1 MKRAYTRKMAGI
13 LALSL
18 TLPLARAAEGPM
30 NGTRLL
36 ETCREALKENPQN
49 AYRAGYCMAFVDG
62 TLRGW
67 EAGAYVRDGSPN
79 YCLPPTTT
87 LGQLVSVVSKYVEDN
102 PSALAGRAELLVI
115 TAVQKAF
122 PCAPAEGK

>member
-1 MKRAYTRKMAGI
+1 M
-13 LALSL
+13 LALFL
-18 TLPLARAAEGPM
+18 ALPVARAAEGPM

-36 ETCREALKENPQN
+36 EACREALKENPQN
-49 AYRAGYCMAFVDG
+49 AYRAAYCMAFVDG

-67 EAGAYVRDGSPN
+67 EAGAYVRDGAPN

-87 LGQLVSVVSKYVEDN
+87 LGQLVSVVSGYIEDN

-122 PCAPAEGK
+122 PCAPGKGK